1 MCAKMAKQKQT
12 DYTKGG
18 KLISDT
24 SIPLYVNNL
33 GRIDEYLA
41 DPQKRMNKY
50 LADYY
55 ENTAA
60 QSDFLTNYKRAMS
73 GQTGLNYS
81 ATTGGYTSEGQRA
94 YNDQQ
99 MHQNDLAAR
108 LRDQGVASAY
118 NMANQDYQNM
128 IGATNAYY
136 NAYGLGKPYSD
147 IDQYNYIRK
156 QNNSFG
162 NQAAGIGGQLAS
174 SAGKVFSS
182 IPTPWTQAIGAGLQ
196 TVGGVAQGLTI
207 DPSSS
212 LQAAGLGGGASAN
225 TSGSGTSGGLFGGF
239 GGIGRGLTA
248 TNALG
253 GSNWITSLFGGR

>member
-1 MCAKMAKQKQT
+1 MAKMAKQKQT

-18 KLISDT
+18 KAISDT
-24 SIPLYVNNL
+24 AIPLYQKDL
-33 GRIDEYLA
+33 TRIDEYLS
-41 DPQKRMNKY
+41 DPQARMNKY
-50 LADYY
+50 LTDYY
-55 ENTAA
+55 DNTAA
-60 QSDFLTNYKRAMS
+60 QSDFLRNYQRAMS
-73 GQTGLNYS
+73 GQTGRNYS
-81 ATTGGYTSEGQRA
+81 ATTGGFTSMGQRA
-94 YNDQQ
+94 YDDQQ
-99 MHQNDLAAR
+99 RYQNDLAAR
-108 LRDQGVASAY
+108 LRDQGVMSAY
-118 NMANQDYQNM
+118 NMSNQDYQNM

-162 NQAAGIGGQLAS
+162 NQALGIGGQLAS
-174 SAGKVFSS
+174 SAGSVLSS

-212 LQAAGLGGGASAN
+212 LQAAGLGGGASVN
-225 TSGSGTSGGLFGGF
+225 TSGSGAGGGLFGGF

>member
-1 MCAKMAKQKQT
+1 MAKMAKQKQT
-12 DYTKGG
+12 DYTRGG

-24 SIPLYVNNL
+24 SIPLYVSNL
-33 GRIDEYLA
+33 GRMDEYLS

-50 LADYY
+50 LTDYY
-55 ENTAA
+55 DNTTA
-60 QSDFLTNYKRAMS
+60 QSDFLRNYQRAMS

-94 YNDQQ
+94 YEDQQ
-99 MHQNDLAAR
+99 RYQNDLAAR
-108 LRDQGVASAY
+108 LRDQGVTSAY
-118 NMANQDYQNM
+118 NMAAGDFGNM
-128 IGATNAYY
+128 LEANKSYA

-162 NQAAGIGGQLAS
+162 NQALGIGGQLAS
-174 SAGKVFSS
+174 SAGSVLSS

-225 TSGSGTSGGLFGGF
+225 TSGSGTGGGLFGGF
-239 GGIGRGLTA
+239 SGMGTSLGNTASAFPGSFIGT
-248 TNALG
+248 
-253 GSNWITSLFGGR
+253 LFGGK